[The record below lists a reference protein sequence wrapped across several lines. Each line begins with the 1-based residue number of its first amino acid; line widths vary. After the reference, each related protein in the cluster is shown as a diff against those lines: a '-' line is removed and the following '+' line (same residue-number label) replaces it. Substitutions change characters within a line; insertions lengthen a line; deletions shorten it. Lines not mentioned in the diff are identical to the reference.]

1 MKIIMYSTHEHERTA
16 VKEWEKATGNEVKM
30 VAEPLSMATVAQAR
44 DFDGVTT
51 QQTASLGSAEVY
63 ERLAAFGIKQ
73 IATRTV
79 GYDMIDLAAAKQAGL
94 TVTNVPVYSPR
105 AIAEMG
111 VAQAMYL
118 LRNIGR
124 FNARMAKAD
133 FRWSADLM
141 AKEIFSCTVGLI
153 GAGHIGGATA
163 QIYKAL
169 GARVIA
175 ADPAHDPEW
184 EPFMEYVDLDTVL
197 KESDII
203 SLHAPLLPTTKGIID
218 AAALDKMKD
227 SAILINMARGGLVDT
242 QALIAALKA
251 GKIGAAGLD
260 TLADEATYFGHQ
272 VSPDQVPEDFQELAA
287 MPNVV
292 VTPHVAFFTNVAVRN
307 MVQIALND
315 VVAVASGRRSKDI
328 VQA

>member
-1 MKIIMYSTHEHERTA
+1 MKIIMYSTHEHERDA
-16 VKEWEKATGNEVKM
+16 VKAWEQATGNTVKM
-30 VAEPLSMATVAQAR
+30 VAEPLSMATVALAR
-44 DFDGVTT
+44 DYDGVTT
-51 QQTASLGSAEVY
+51 QQTASLGAPGVY
-63 ERLAAFGIKQ
+63 EQLAAFGIKQ

-94 TVTNVPVYSPR
+94 TITNVPVYSPR

-124 FNARMAKAD
+124 FNARMAQAD

-163 QIYKAL
+163 QIYQAL

-175 ADPAHDPEW
+175 ADPARSPEW

-203 SLHAPLLPTTKGIID
+203 SLHAPLLPTTKGMID
-218 AAALDKMKD
+218 AAAFDKMKD

-242 QALIAALKA
+242 PALIAALKA
-251 GKIGAAGLD
+251 GKLGAAGLD
-260 TLADEATYFGHQ
+260 TLADETTYFGQ
-272 VSPDQVPEDFQELAA
+272 KVRPDQVPEDFKELAA

-315 VVAVASGRRSKDI
+315 VVAVASGRHSKDV